1 MSDPY
6 ADGNGSKKWPMS
18 DPFWQGG
25 GCVCG
30 HKGQNSQNSLF
41 VGYLF
46 APYIVITHKG
56 PSLIG
61 RYIKAKK
68 LGFWIGHFIVYSSV
82 LPNREQ
88 KFEGV
93 SRHKLSARCV
103 SRCGHPL
110 LVVLLLFS
118 ANEPCSKTTR
128 VERGEDSLHFTLHTC
143 HLPSKRVLQTR
154 EG

>member
-1 MSDPY
+1 
-6 ADGNGSKKWPMS
+6 MS

-82 LPNREQ
+82 LTAAINNDDGAHYVLQLFFWNLDLLIITDPIPNLCPLVLTSSPGQ
-88 KFEGV
+88 DT
-93 SRHKLSARCV
+93 
-103 SRCGHPL
+103 SRCQL
-110 LVVLLLFS
+110 
-118 ANEPCSKTTR
+118 
-128 VERGEDSLHFTLHTC
+128 
-143 HLPSKRVLQTR
+143 
-154 EG
+154 